1 MGKRR
6 RISFAVASLLALV
19 VCPGSGQEAKEES
32 PERIV
37 QQQVDAYNRHDL
49 DSFLGFYSSDVKL
62 HDFPDK
68 EVSSGVDAMRKTYG
82 KLFADNPDLKVD
94 IAKRIVQ
101 GDTVIDQEAVSVT
114 SRRRFTAVAIY
125 RVEKGKIASVWF
137 VR

>member
-1 MGKRR
+1 MWKSRR
-6 RISFAVASLLALV
+6 KSFAAASLLALV
-19 VCPGSGQEAKEES
+19 VCPGSGQEAKKES

-49 DSFLGFYSSDVKL
+49 DSFLGFYSPDVKL
-62 HDFPDK
+62 YDFPDK
-68 EVSSGVDAMRKTYG
+68 EVSSGLDAMRKTYG

-94 IAKRIVQ
+94 IARRIVQ

-114 SRRRFTAVAIY
+114 NRRRFTAVAIY
-125 RVEKGKIASVWF
+125 RVKDGKIAAVWF